1 MQVGDLV
8 RFYGRADPENNGIVI
23 WRGRL
28 NSPMETVKILMFDG
42 SVQLRSPCS
51 IVEILSPAHKEV
63 IHESR

>member
-8 RFYGRADPENNGIVI
+8 RFYESTHPDFNGIVI

-42 SVQLRSPCS
+42 STQLRSPSS
-51 IVEILSPAHKEV
+51 IVEILSPAHKGDT
-63 IHESR
+63 

>member
-8 RFYGRADPENNGIVI
+8 RFYESTHPEYNGIVI

-42 SVQLRSPCS
+42 STQLRSPSS
-51 IVEILSPAHKEV
+51 IVEVLSPAHKEV